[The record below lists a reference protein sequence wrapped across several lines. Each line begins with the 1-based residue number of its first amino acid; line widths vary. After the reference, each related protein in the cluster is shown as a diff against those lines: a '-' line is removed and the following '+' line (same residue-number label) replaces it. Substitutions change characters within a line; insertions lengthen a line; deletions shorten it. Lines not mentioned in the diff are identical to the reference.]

1 MSGKKGN
8 ITHSLQN
15 KIQQLESFRDAGEIV
30 IKSWDLCVKQK
41 LAAPLRNSLMQR
53 ANTEGDWVELFECTA
68 VLGGRVCSATWF
80 TYIPQ

>member
-1 MSGKKGN
+1 MECDPVGKEMIISSTAKSRPLWMSGKKGN

-41 LAAPLRNSLMQR
+41 LAAPLRNGLMQC
-53 ANTEGDWVELFECTA
+53 ANTEGD
-68 VLGGRVCSATWF
+68 
-80 TYIPQ
+80 